1 MTDKYQFSLNRRDRK
16 VAGVASGLGDRFGI
30 DPTFVRIGF
39 VAAALLISWKLT
51 LIIYVALGIYMALRK
66 RREVKGE
73 RLSDYERM
81 EQVGKIR
88 PSVHAMR
95 TELDANDRRMM
106 AIDDH
111 LASPNDEL
119 AREIDALKE
128 DK

>member
-39 VAAALLISWKLT
+39 VAAAVLISWKLT

-81 EQVGKIR
+81 EQVGKVR

-95 TELDANDRRMM
+95 IELDANDRRMM

>member
-51 LIIYVALGIYMALRK
+51 LIIYVALGIYMSLR
-66 RREVKGE
+66 RRRDLKGE
-73 RLSDYERM
+73 RLSDYEGM

-88 PSVHAMR
+88 PTVHAMR

>member
-51 LIIYVALGIYMALRK
+51 LIIYVALGIYMSLRK
-66 RREVKGE
+66 RRDVKGE

>member
-39 VAAALLISWKLT
+39 VAAALLIRWKLT
-51 LIIYVALGIYMALRK
+51 LIIYVALGIYMSLRK
-66 RREVKGE
+66 RRDVKGQ

-81 EQVGKIR
+81 EQVGKVR
-88 PSVHAMR
+88 PTVHAMR

>member
-66 RREVKGE
+66 RRDVKGE

-81 EQVGKIR
+81 EQVGKVR

-95 TELDANDRRMM
+95 IELDANDRRMM

>member
-51 LIIYVALGIYMALRK
+51 LIIYVALGIYMSLRK
-66 RREVKGE
+66 RRDVKGQ

-81 EQVGKIR
+81 EQVGKVR

>member
-1 MTDKYQFSLNRRDRK
+1 MTDKYKFSLNRRDRK

-66 RREVKGE
+66 RRAVKGE
-73 RLSDYERM
+73 QLSDYERM
-81 EQVGKIR
+81 EQVGKVR

>member
-39 VAAALLISWKLT
+39 VAAAVLISWKLT
-51 LIIYVALGIYMALRK
+51 LIIYVALGIYMSLRK
-66 RREVKGE
+66 RRDVKGE

-81 EQVGKIR
+81 EQVGKVR

-95 TELDANDRRMM
+95 IELDANDRRMM

>member
-51 LIIYVALGIYMALRK
+51 LIIYVALGIYMSLRK
-66 RREVKGE
+66 RRDVKGQ

-81 EQVGKIR
+81 EQVGKAR

>member
-51 LIIYVALGIYMALRK
+51 LIIYVALGISMSLRK
-66 RREVKGE
+66 RRDVKGQ

>member
-51 LIIYVALGIYMALRK
+51 LIIYVALGIFMSLRK
-66 RREVKGE
+66 RRDVKGE

-81 EQVGKIR
+81 EQVGKVR

>member
-66 RREVKGE
+66 RRAVKGE
-73 RLSDYERM
+73 QLSDYERM
-81 EQVGKIR
+81 EQVGKVR

-95 TELDANDRRMM
+95 IELDANDRRMM